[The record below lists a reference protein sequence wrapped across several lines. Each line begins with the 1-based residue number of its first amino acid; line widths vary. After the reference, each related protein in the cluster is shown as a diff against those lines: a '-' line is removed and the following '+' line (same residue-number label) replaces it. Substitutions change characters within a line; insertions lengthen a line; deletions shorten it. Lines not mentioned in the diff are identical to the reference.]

1 MSMHKTRSGTMA
13 MRTAFGR
20 MVSWAAAATVTI
32 CALHLPAP
40 ARERPQPAGY
50 TQEATAASV
59 QVRRSPSVIEQ
70 ARVASPMLGDIVEE
84 FAARDLGEG
93 PADGLDDRTREIATA
108 AAFAAVGNVE
118 GARRHAHHALRY
130 GATNGHLKE
139 VLYLTAVHAGA
150 PNAIATARAL
160 EELLAD

>member
-1 MSMHKTRSGTMA
+1 MA
-13 MRTAFGR
+13 LRTTFGR
-20 MVSWAAAATVTI
+20 MVSWTAAVAIAI

-50 TQEATAASV
+50 TQEAAAASV

-70 ARVASPMLGDIVEE
+70 ARIESPMLGGIVEE

-93 PADGLDDRTREIATA
+93 LADGLDDRTREIATA
-108 AAFAAVGNVE
+108 AALAALGDVE
-118 GARRHAHHALRY
+118 AAKRHAHHALRY
-130 GATNGHLKE
+130 GATNGQLKE

-150 PNAIATARAL
+150 PKAIAAARAL

>member
-1 MSMHKTRSGTMA
+1 MA

-84 FAARDLGEG
+84 FAAR
-93 PADGLDDRTREIATA
+93 EIATA

>member
-84 FAARDLGEG
+84 FAAR
-93 PADGLDDRTREIATA
+93 EIATA